1 MQLDLCGKRALVTG
15 STKGIGFAIAQA
27 LHAEGCCVA
36 LNGRN
41 ENSLAIM
48 TAKLAGS
55 VSVVG
60 DVTIAQEAQR
70 VVREAVNS
78 LGGLDIL
85 VCNVGSGQ
93 SVPPGNEN
101 YGEWQ
106 RVFSKNLWSTT
117 NTVEAA
123 RDALV
128 ATKGAIICIS
138 SICGLEVINGAP
150 ITYSV
155 AKAAINAYVRGIA
168 RPLGRQ
174 GVRINAVAPG
184 NILFDG
190 SVWAR
195 KKAADELAVQ
205 TMLEENVALRSL
217 GMPADVANLVTYLA
231 SKRSGFCTGA
241 VWNVDGGQ
249 TRA

>member
-1 MQLDLCGKRALVTG
+1 MQLDLCGKTALVTG
-15 STKGIGFAIAQA
+15 STKGIGLAIAQA
-27 LHAEGCCVA
+27 LHAEGCFVA

-41 ENSLAIM
+41 ANSLAIA
-48 TAKLAGS
+48 TAQLAGA

-60 DVTIAQEAQR
+60 DVTIALEAQR
-70 VVREAVNS
+70 VIREAVNS

-85 VCNVGSGQ
+85 VCNVGSGH

-101 YGEWQ
+101 DGEWQ

-128 ATKGAIICIS
+128 TSKGVIICIS

-155 AKAAINAYVRGIA
+155 AKAALNAYVRGIA

-174 GVRINAVAPG
+174 GVRINAIAPG

-195 KKAADELAVQ
+195 KIAADELAVQ
-205 TMLEENVALRSL
+205 AMLEENVALGSL
-217 GMPADVANLVTYLA
+217 GTPTDVANLVAYLA
-231 SKRSGFCTGA
+231 SERSGFCTGA
-241 VWNVDGGQ
+241 VWTVDGGQ
-249 TRA
+249 IRA